1 MENLNDFDPQGLTP
15 EEIMALVNAY
25 VEAEQRNALFE
36 EHDSKQFEHTQHLFL
51 NHIAVAQ
58 TLANFGDHQ
67 AKSAFNELIENSMS
81 MLSEKIF
88 ILD

>member
-1 MENLNDFDPQGLTP
+1 MENLNEFDPQGLTP
-15 EEIMALVNAY
+15 EEIMQILNAY

-36 EHDSKQFEHTQHLFL
+36 DHDSKQFELTQELYL
-51 NHIAVAQ
+51 NHIAVAK
-58 TLANFGDHQ
+58 TLAHFGDRK
-67 AKSAFNELIENSMS
+67 AKEAFNELIENTMA